1 MTADLTKP
9 MFTDP
14 EKAREYLESVR
25 WPRGPICPHC
35 GSVEKITPLKGKSHR
50 PGLYQCNACREP
62 FTVTV
67 GTLYERSHIPLHKW
81 LMATHLMSASKK
93 GISAHQLH
101 RMLGITY
108 KSAWFMAHRIREAMR
123 PLTATPMGQGGGGVE
138 IDETYI
144 GRDPL
149 KSKPKYGPAQKQRVL
164 SLVDRNSGRSVS
176 MVADSLHA
184 KTLVPILQENIAREA
199 RILTDGAAHFH
210 ILPLLFADHQS
221 VDHGRKEYVRMS
233 DRSVH
238 TNTIE
243 GFFSIFKRGMK
254 GTYQHCGKQHLHRY
268 LAEFDF
274 RYSERAKLGVSD
286 SQRADKALKGISG
299 KRLTYRRIGNG
310 AQA

>member
-1 MTADLTKP
+1 MTADLTQP
-9 MFTDP
+9 MFTD
-14 EKAREYLESVR
+14 EAKAREYLESVR
-25 WPRGPICPHC
+25 WPKGPICPHC
-35 GSVEKITPLKGKSHR
+35 GSVENMTALKGKSHR
-50 PGLYQCNACREP
+50 PGLYQCNSCREP

-67 GTLYERSHIPLHKW
+67 GTVYERSHIPLHKW
-81 LMATHLMSASKK
+81 LLATHLMSASKK

-123 PLTATPMGQGGGGVE
+123 PTAAIPMGQGGGGVE

-149 KSKPKYGPAQKQRVL
+149 KSKPKFGPANKQRVL
-164 SLVDRNSGRSVS
+164 SLVDRTSGRSVS
-176 MVADSLHA
+176 MVADSMHA
-184 KTLVPILQENIAREA
+184 KTLVPILKANIAREA
-199 RILTDGAAHFH
+199 RILTDGAGHFH

-254 GTYQHCGKQHLHRY
+254 GTLSALRQAASSSL
-268 LAEFDF
+268 
-274 RYSERAKLGVSD
+274 LGRVRLPL
-286 SQRADKALKGISG
+286 QRT
-299 KRLTYRRIGNG
+299 RTTRRE
-310 AQA
+310 